1 MCAEGKKGERTSQHP
16 PPHPLVFGPEVN
28 TKQGGGQRSGIAC
41 APHAEKMKVS
51 LVSLLFFFSFLP
63 ERQHSQPA
71 TSLPVSYNYRQ
82 TDADYRRRGE
92 RERARDAAAASNN
105 GWENDR
111 LDIEVT

>member
-1 MCAEGKKGERTSQHP
+1 MRPTRRKNEG
-16 PPHPLVFGPEVN
+16 
-28 TKQGGGQRSGIAC
+28 
-41 APHAEKMKVS
+41 
-51 LVSLLFFFSFLP
+51 LLGFPAVFFFSFLP

-111 LDIEVT
+111 LDTEVT